1 MYKSKFKKFGGEQ
14 IPDVVEYIKEIM
26 EREPGSVVSV
36 GCDSIQVRRRTIYAV
51 TVMIY
56 DTEVKKGAHVVFFR
70 ESCPKIRETQERLYK
85 EAQFLHDVGT
95 WINDELEKVGVT
107 RDLPE
112 LEKRKYK
119 YHLQKSAG
127 EYANIELH
135 NEEAVVRNLVMTDVD
150 LMDTKATIDFIAK
163 AKPSLIIDAAA
174 KVGGIGA
181 NNSFPVEFL
190 ADNLTIQS
198 NLMNAAHKAGV
209 PNFVFLGSSCIY
221 PRNCAQPIKEEYL
234 MTGPLE
240 ETNSAY
246 AVAKIAGIEMVN
258 SYRKE
263 YGTKWI
269 SLMPTNLYGP
279 RDNFDLAASHVLP
292 AFIRRFV
299 EAAESGASKV
309 TLWGSGAP
317 LREFLHVDDLA
328 KAVVLAAEKY
338 DSSMHLNVG
347 TGEDLSIKALAQKV
361 ANAAGFTGQIEWD
374 ASKPDGTPRK
384 VLDVS
389 RMRALGW
396 KPTITLDEGIAST
409 IAWYKEANARGEVR
423 K

>member
-1 MYKSKFKKFGGEQ
+1 MTVIVAGATGLA
-14 IPDVVEYIKEIM
+14 
-26 EREPGSVVSV
+26 GSAIVKAFESQGQEVIGINRSV
-36 GCDSIQVRRRTIYAV
+36 
-51 TVMIY
+51 
-56 DTEVKKGAHVVFFR
+56 
-70 ESCPKIRETQERLYK
+70 
-85 EAQFLHDVGT
+85 
-95 WINDELEKVGVT
+95 
-107 RDLPE
+107 
-112 LEKRKYK
+112 
-119 YHLQKSAG
+119 
-127 EYANIELH
+127 
-135 NEEAVVRNLVMTDVD
+135 VD
-150 LMDTKATIDFIAK
+150 LMDSTATEDFIAK
-163 AKPSLIIDAAA
+163 SRPSLIVDAAA

-190 ADNLTIQS
+190 SDNLTIQS
-198 NLMNAAHKAGV
+198 NLMRAAHKASV

-221 PRNCAQPIKEEYL
+221 PRECAQPIKEEYL

-240 ETNSAY
+240 ATNSAY

-299 EAAESGASKV
+299 EAAENAAGKV

-328 KAVVLAAEKY
+328 RAVVLASEKY
-338 DSSMHLNVG
+338 DASLHLNVG
-347 TGEDLSIKALAQKV
+347 TGEDLSIKELAQKV
-361 ANAAGFTGQIEWD
+361 AHAAGFTGNIEWD
-374 ASKPDGTPRK
+374 STKPDGTPRK

-389 RMRALGW
+389 RVKALGW
-396 KPTITLDEGIAST
+396 KPTITLEEGIAST